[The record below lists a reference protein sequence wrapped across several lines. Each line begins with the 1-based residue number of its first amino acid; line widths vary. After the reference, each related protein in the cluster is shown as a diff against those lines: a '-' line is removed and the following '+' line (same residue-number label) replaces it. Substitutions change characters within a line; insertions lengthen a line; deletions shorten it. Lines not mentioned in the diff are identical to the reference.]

1 VAMDVYILTVKFNN
15 NLIGQGRK
23 APGHFF
29 VKNQNLRRMMKTPN
43 VKRLLDW
50 RGAASFGVVLIVA
63 LALSWW
69 SLYSL
74 AVTFYDVPQILAIG
88 VSAAFDGAALFV
100 ADLASKYARTEDS
113 GLATKLATYLFVGAS
128 VYLNV
133 EHAMLL
139 NYGIPGMVLFGAP
152 PIIAGILFELYLRF
166 IHRTEMRANGLVP
179 KRMPVFGKLSWM
191 MFPGKT
197 LKGFRSVIFFRL
209 NETVTNAT
217 GQGLSP
223 KKSVTKSVTKS
234 VLMKDNQGTKSSD
247 IEVTEKVTSV
257 TEDKKVT
264 DEVIHSDNKSDTKD
278 KVTNDVVTNNSDMN
292 SDMSVSLLVKKLW
305 IQGVTDRVTIRKRI
319 EDIKGTTVPANT
331 INKAV
336 SRLDVVPGK

>member
-1 VAMDVYILTVKFNN
+1 
-15 NLIGQGRK
+15 
-23 APGHFF
+23 
-29 VKNQNLRRMMKTPN
+29 MMKTPN

-50 RGAASFGVVLIVA
+50 RGAASFGVVLVVA

-133 EHAMLL
+133 EHAILL

-152 PIIAGILFELYLRF
+152 PVIAGILFELYLRF

-209 NETVTNAT
+209 NETVTKAT

-234 VLMKDNQGTKSSD
+234 VPTEDIQGTKPSD
-247 IEVTEKVTSV
+247 TVVTKKVTSV
-257 TEDKKVT
+257 PDDKKVT
-264 DEVIHSDNKSDTKD
+264 VKSD
-278 KVTNDVVTNNSDMN
+278 KVTSDIS

-305 IQGVTDRVTIRKRI
+305 AQGVTDRVTIRKTI
-319 EDIKGTTVPANT
+319 EDIKGTSVPANT

-336 SRLDVVPGK
+336 SRLDTVPGK

>member
-1 VAMDVYILTVKFNN
+1 M
-15 NLIGQGRK
+15 
-23 APGHFF
+23 
-29 VKNQNLRRMMKTPN
+29 KNPSI
-43 VKRLLDW
+43 KRILDW

-63 LALSWW
+63 LSLSWW

-152 PIIAGILFELYLRF
+152 PVIAGILFELYLRF
-166 IHRTEMRANGLVP
+166 IHRSEMRANGLIP

-191 MFPGKT
+191 MYPGKT
-197 LKGFRSVIFFRL
+197 LRGFRSVIFFRL
-209 NETVTNAT
+209 NETVTSVT
-217 GQGLSP
+217 GQGLSL
-223 KKSVTKSVTKS
+223 KDKTVTKSVTKTVPS
-234 VLMKDNQGTKSSD
+234 GDNA
-247 IEVTEKVTSV
+247 VTPKVTKNV
-257 TEDKKVT
+257 TEDKKVSP
-264 DEVIHSDNKSDTKD
+264 ERTKDVTVPVTSD
-278 KVTNDVVTNNSDMN
+278 KVTSDIDG
-292 SDMSVSLLVKKLW
+292 DMSVSLLVKKLW
-305 IQGVTDRVTIRKRI
+305 AQGVTDRVTIRKTI
-319 EDIKGTTVPANT
+319 EDIKGISVPANT

>member
-1 VAMDVYILTVKFNN
+1 
-15 NLIGQGRK
+15 
-23 APGHFF
+23 
-29 VKNQNLRRMMKTPN
+29 MMKTPN

-50 RGAASFGVVLIVA
+50 RGAASFGVVLVVA

-133 EHAMLL
+133 EHAILL

-152 PIIAGILFELYLRF
+152 PVIAGILFELYLRF

-209 NETVTNAT
+209 NETVTKAT

-234 VLMKDNQGTKSSD
+234 VPTEDIQGTKPSD
-247 IEVTEKVTSV
+247 TVVTKKVTSV
-257 TEDKKVT
+257 PDDKKVT
-264 DEVIHSDNKSDTKD
+264 VKSDKMT
-278 KVTNDVVTNNSDMN
+278 SDIS

-305 IQGVTDRVTIRKRI
+305 AQGVTDRVTIRKTI

-336 SRLDVVPGK
+336 SRLDTVPGK

>member
-1 VAMDVYILTVKFNN
+1 
-15 NLIGQGRK
+15 
-23 APGHFF
+23 
-29 VKNQNLRRMMKTPN
+29 MMKTPN

-133 EHAMLL
+133 EHAILL

-152 PIIAGILFELYLRF
+152 PVIAGILFELYLRF

-209 NETVTNAT
+209 NETVTKAT

-223 KKSVTKSVTKS
+223 KKSVTKSVTKT
-234 VLMKDNQGTKSSD
+234 VPTEDIQGTKPSD
-247 IEVTEKVTSV
+247 TVVTKKVTSV
-257 TEDKKVT
+257 PEDKKVT
-264 DEVIHSDNKSDTKD
+264 VKSDT
-278 KVTNDVVTNNSDMN
+278 VTSDIN
-292 SDMSVSLLVKKLW
+292 KDMSVSLLVKKLW
-305 IQGVTDRVTIRKRI
+305 AQGVTDRVTIRKTI
-319 EDIKGTTVPANT
+319 EDLKGTTVPTNT

-336 SRLDVVPGK
+336 SRLDTVPGK

>member
-1 VAMDVYILTVKFNN
+1 
-15 NLIGQGRK
+15 
-23 APGHFF
+23 
-29 VKNQNLRRMMKTPN
+29 MKTPN

-50 RGAASFGVVLIVA
+50 RGAASFGVVLVVA

-133 EHAMLL
+133 EHAILL

-152 PIIAGILFELYLRF
+152 PVIAGILFELYLRF

-209 NETVTNAT
+209 NETVTKAT

-223 KKSVTKSVTKS
+223 KKSVTKSVTKT
-234 VLMKDNQGTKSSD
+234 VPTEDIQGTKPSD
-247 IEVTEKVTSV
+247 TVVTKKVTSV
-257 TEDKKVT
+257 PEDKKVT
-264 DEVIHSDNKSDTKD
+264 VKSDT
-278 KVTNDVVTNNSDMN
+278 VTSDIN
-292 SDMSVSLLVKKLW
+292 KDMSVSLLVKKLW
-305 IQGVTDRVTIRKRI
+305 AQGVTDRVTIRKTI
-319 EDIKGTTVPANT
+319 EDLKGTTVPTNT

-336 SRLDVVPGK
+336 SRLDTVPGK

>member
-1 VAMDVYILTVKFNN
+1 
-15 NLIGQGRK
+15 
-23 APGHFF
+23 
-29 VKNQNLRRMMKTPN
+29 MKTPN
-43 VKRLLDW
+43 IKRLLDW

-133 EHAMLL
+133 EHAILL

-152 PIIAGILFELYLRF
+152 PVIAGILFELYLRF
-166 IHRTEMRANGLVP
+166 IHRTEMRSNGLVP

-191 MFPGKT
+191 MFPLKT

-209 NETVTNAT
+209 NETVTKAT

-223 KKSVTKSVTKS
+223 KKSVTNSVAKT
-234 VLMKDNQGTKSSD
+234 VPTEDIQGTKSSD
-247 IEVTEKVTSV
+247 TVVTKKVTNV
-257 TEDKKVT
+257 TEDKRVT
-264 DEVIHSDNKSDTKD
+264 VKSD
-278 KVTNDVVTNNSDMN
+278 KVTSDIS

-305 IQGVTDRVTIRKRI
+305 AQGVTDRVTIRKTI
-319 EDIKGTTVPANT
+319 EDIKGVTVPMNT
-331 INKAV
+331 IHKAV
-336 SRLDVVPGK
+336 SRVDNAPGE

>member
-1 VAMDVYILTVKFNN
+1 
-15 NLIGQGRK
+15 
-23 APGHFF
+23 
-29 VKNQNLRRMMKTPN
+29 MMKTPN

-50 RGAASFGVVLIVA
+50 RGAASFGVVLVVA

-133 EHAMLL
+133 EHAILL

-152 PIIAGILFELYLRF
+152 PVIAGILFELYLRF

-209 NETVTNAT
+209 NETVTKAT

-234 VLMKDNQGTKSSD
+234 APTEDIQGTKPSD
-247 IEVTEKVTSV
+247 TVVTKKVTSV
-257 TEDKKVT
+257 PDDKKVT
-264 DEVIHSDNKSDTKD
+264 VKSD
-278 KVTNDVVTNNSDMN
+278 KVTSDIS

-305 IQGVTDRVTIRKRI
+305 AQGVTDRVTIRKTI
-319 EDIKGTTVPANT
+319 EDIKGTSVPANT

-336 SRLDVVPGK
+336 SRLDTVPGK

>member
-1 VAMDVYILTVKFNN
+1 
-15 NLIGQGRK
+15 
-23 APGHFF
+23 
-29 VKNQNLRRMMKTPN
+29 MKTPN

-133 EHAMLL
+133 EHAILL

-152 PIIAGILFELYLRF
+152 PVIAGILFELYLRF

-209 NETVTNAT
+209 NETVTKAT

-223 KKSVTKSVTKS
+223 KKSVTKSVTKT
-234 VLMKDNQGTKSSD
+234 VPTEDIQGTKPSD
-247 IEVTEKVTSV
+247 TVVTKKVTSV
-257 TEDKKVT
+257 PEDKKVT
-264 DEVIHSDNKSDTKD
+264 VKSDT
-278 KVTNDVVTNNSDMN
+278 VTSDIN
-292 SDMSVSLLVKKLW
+292 KDMSVSLLVKKLW
-305 IQGVTDRVTIRKRI
+305 AQGVTDRVTIRKTI
-319 EDIKGTTVPANT
+319 EDLKGTTVPTNT

-336 SRLDVVPGK
+336 SRLDTVPGK

>member
-1 VAMDVYILTVKFNN
+1 
-15 NLIGQGRK
+15 
-23 APGHFF
+23 
-29 VKNQNLRRMMKTPN
+29 MKTPN
-43 VKRLLDW
+43 IKRLLDW

-133 EHAMLL
+133 EHAILL

-152 PIIAGILFELYLRF
+152 PVIAGILFELYLRF
-166 IHRTEMRANGLVP
+166 IHRTEMRSNGLVP

-197 LKGFRSVIFFRL
+197 LKGFRSVIFYRL

-217 GQGLSP
+217 GQNVSP
-223 KKSVTKSVTKS
+223 KNVTKPVTKN
-234 VLMKDNQGTKSSD
+234 VPVDKKS
-247 IEVTEKVTSV
+247 
-257 TEDKKVT
+257 DKKVT
-264 DEVIHSDNKSDTKD
+264 EEVTSVPVSHD
-278 KVTNDVVTNNSDMN
+278 KVTEDVLPVTNVTSDMT
-292 SDMSVSLLVKKLW
+292 SDMSVSLLVKKLLA
-305 IQGVTDRVTIRKRI
+305 QGVTDRVTIRKRI
-319 EDIKGTTVPANT
+319 EDIKGPGIPANT
-331 INKAV
+331 IYKAV
-336 SRLDVVPGK
+336 SRLDVTS

>member
-1 VAMDVYILTVKFNN
+1 
-15 NLIGQGRK
+15 
-23 APGHFF
+23 
-29 VKNQNLRRMMKTPN
+29 MKTLN
-43 VKRLLDW
+43 IKRLLDW

-133 EHAMLL
+133 EHAILL

-152 PIIAGILFELYLRF
+152 PVIAGILFELYLRF
-166 IHRTEMRANGLVP
+166 IHRTEMRSNGLVP

-191 MFPGKT
+191 MFPLKT

-209 NETVTNAT
+209 NETVTKAT

-223 KKSVTKSVTKS
+223 KKSVTNSVAKT
-234 VLMKDNQGTKSSD
+234 VPTEDIQGTKSSD
-247 IEVTEKVTSV
+247 TVVTKKVTNV
-257 TEDKKVT
+257 TEDKRVT
-264 DEVIHSDNKSDTKD
+264 VKSD
-278 KVTNDVVTNNSDMN
+278 KVTSDIS

-305 IQGVTDRVTIRKRI
+305 AQGVTDRVTIRKTI
-319 EDIKGTTVPANT
+319 EDIKGVTVPMNT
-331 INKAV
+331 IHKAV
-336 SRLDVVPGK
+336 SRVDNAPGE

>member
-1 VAMDVYILTVKFNN
+1 
-15 NLIGQGRK
+15 
-23 APGHFF
+23 
-29 VKNQNLRRMMKTPN
+29 MKSPN

-133 EHAMLL
+133 EHAILL

-152 PIIAGILFELYLRF
+152 PVIAGILFELYLRF

-197 LKGFRSVIFFRL
+197 LKGFRSVIFYRL
-209 NETVTNAT
+209 NETVTKAT

-223 KKSVTKSVTKS
+223 KKSVTKSVTKTVPS
-234 VLMKDNQGTKSSD
+234 EDIQGTKSSD
-247 IEVTEKVTSV
+247 TKVTKTVTSVPEDIKVTLKSDKVTS
-257 TEDKKVT
+257 D
-264 DEVIHSDNKSDTKD
+264 INK
-278 KVTNDVVTNNSDMN
+278 
-292 SDMSVSLLVKKLW
+292 DMSVSLLVKKLW
-305 IQGVTDRVTIRKRI
+305 AQGVTDRVTIRKTI
-319 EDIKGTTVPANT
+319 EDLKGVTVPSNT

>member
-1 VAMDVYILTVKFNN
+1 
-15 NLIGQGRK
+15 
-23 APGHFF
+23 
-29 VKNQNLRRMMKTPN
+29 MKTPN
-43 VKRLLDW
+43 IKRLLDW

-133 EHAMLL
+133 EHAILL

-152 PIIAGILFELYLRF
+152 PVIAGILFELYLRF
-166 IHRTEMRANGLVP
+166 IHRTEMRSNGLVP

-191 MFPGKT
+191 MFPLKT

-209 NETVTNAT
+209 NETVTKAT

-223 KKSVTKSVTKS
+223 KKSVTNSVTKT
-234 VLMKDNQGTKSSD
+234 VPTEDIQGTKSSD
-247 IEVTEKVTSV
+247 TAVTKKMTNV
-257 TEDKKVT
+257 TEDKRATV
-264 DEVIHSDNKSDTKD
+264 KSD
-278 KVTNDVVTNNSDMN
+278 KVTSDIS

-305 IQGVTDRVTIRKRI
+305 AQGVTDRVTIRKTI
-319 EDIKGTTVPANT
+319 EDIKGVTVPMNT
-331 INKAV
+331 IHKAV
-336 SRLDVVPGK
+336 SRVDNAPGE